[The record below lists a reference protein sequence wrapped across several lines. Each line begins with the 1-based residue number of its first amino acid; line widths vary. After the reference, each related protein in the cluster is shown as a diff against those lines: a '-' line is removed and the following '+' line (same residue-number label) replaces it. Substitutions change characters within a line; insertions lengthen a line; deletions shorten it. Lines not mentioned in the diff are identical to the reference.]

1 MSNKYYLY
9 VHNTMTG
16 KAEKVEVTKEVYE
29 IYTRTSWTIKNNDK
43 SFYLHEIQFSSLI
56 GCYENFSE
64 FIICDDCSEYI
75 ANKLIFEE
83 IICYLKM
90 CSRLEIEIF
99 KLSFIDELTERKIA
113 QVLQIPKSTVHDIK
127 HKLITKIKKHL
138 KY

>member
-1 MSNKYYLY
+1 MSKKYYLY
-9 VHNTMTG
+9 VNNTITG
-16 KAEKVEVTKEVYE
+16 KTEKVEVTEEVYE
-29 IYTRTSWTIKNNDK
+29 IYTRTSWAIKNNDK

-90 CSRLEIEIF
+90 CSRLEMEIF

>member
-1 MSNKYYLY
+1 MSKNYYLY
-9 VHNTMTG
+9 VHNTITG

-29 IYTRTSWTIKNNDK
+29 IYTRTSWAIKNNDK

-99 KLSFIDELTERKIA
+99 KLSFVDELTERKIA

>member
-1 MSNKYYLY
+1 MSKKYYLY
-9 VHNTMTG
+9 VHNTITG
-16 KAEKVEVTKEVYE
+16 KTEKIEVTKEVY
-29 IYTRTSWTIKNNDK
+29 IVCRRTEWNIKDNDE
-43 SFYLHEIQFSSLI
+43 SFSKHEIQFSSLI

-90 CSRLEIEIF
+90 CSRLEMEIF

>member
-1 MSNKYYLY
+1 MSKEYYLY

-16 KAEKVEVTKEVYE
+16 KTEKVEVTKEVYE
-29 IYTRTSWTIKNNDK
+29 IYTRTSWAIKNNDK

-64 FIICDDCSEYI
+64 FIFCDDCSEYI

>member
-1 MSNKYYLY
+1 MSKKYYLY

-16 KAEKVEVTKEVYE
+16 KTEKVEVTKDVYE
-29 IYTRTSWTIKNNDK
+29 IYARTSWAIKNNDK

-90 CSRLEIEIF
+90 CSRLEMEIF